1 MQKKAFTLI
10 ELMIV
15 VAIIGILAAIA
26 VPNFIKFQCR
36 SKQSEAK
43 GNLKALYVSQEAF
56 RAENDTYTDVAD
68 VPADLTG
75 STAVSRAQLTNFL
88 GWVPKGQKLRY
99 GYAIGTADATSFA
112 ATAGAAI
119 GAVSDIA
126 DAWSINSANVLTNT
140 SNGCQ

>member
-1 MQKKAFTLI
+1 MSKKAFTLI

-43 GNLKALYVSQEAF
+43 GNLKALYVSQEST
-56 RAENDTYTDVAD
+56 RAEDDTDLTIGAIA
-68 VPADLTG
+68 ADLTG
-75 STAVSRAQLTNFL
+75 TNSAARSTSTSAI

-99 GYAIGTADATSFA
+99 SYSTSAATKTTFA
-112 ATAGAAI
+112 ATAHVWRATLAKWLTTGP
-119 GAVSDIA
+119 
-126 DAWSINSANVLTNT
+126 SAKRTT
-140 SNGCQ
+140 